1 MSYRAGDYF
10 GELALLTDEPRKA
23 TVRAGPGGARCLKL
37 DRKHC
42 ELPAR
47 CPNHT
52 VTDES
57 FCTCAVDKFADS
69 CSAILD
75 ERRKQYAHVHRI
87 DISTH
92 ALKSYLADPDLRD
105 KAAEP
110 SETAIDVLRQVIFFA
125 PARVR
130 INGRF
135 ERIDRRV
142 TDDSRAED
150 LFEYDIDLV
159 TRVWLPAMGRVL
171 TTFAAPSE
179 REAEAER
186 LLYSS
191 KQKSKSGRAVE
202 PSQTP
207 SRRHSDVS
215 VLATPAATPERS
227 FADAAIPEG
236 MPPRTPRGGM
246 AGPDFPLT
254 DQAKNHV
261 VRSLCRLSGEDFA
274 F

>member
-1 MSYRAGDYF
+1 MSYRPGDYF

-42 ELPAR
+42 ERL
-47 CPNHT
+47 
-52 VTDES
+52 
-57 FCTCAVDKFADS
+57 FDS
-69 CSAILD
+69 CTAILD
-75 ERRKQYAHVHRI
+75 ERRKQYADVHRI

-202 PSQTP
+202 PSQT
-207 SRRHSDVS
+207 SSGRR
-215 VLATPAATPERS
+215 R
-227 FADAAIPEG
+227 
-236 MPPRTPRGGM
+236 
-246 AGPDFPLT
+246 
-254 DQAKNHV
+254 
-261 VRSLCRLSGEDFA
+261 
-274 F
+274 